1 MAFKLAVNPTF
12 RDTVHVELRGDSGKI
27 ERSTF
32 VAEFK
37 RLQLPELEELKA
49 SVEKE
54 AAELP
59 VAEKW
64 RAQANALRQVLV
76 GWSQMVAE
84 DGRTVLEF
92 NDTNLELLLVIPQA
106 LTATQL
112 VFWTNSFGNG
122 AREKN

>member
-1 MAFKLAVNPTF
+1 MAFKLAINPTF
-12 RDTVHVELRGDSGKI
+12 RDVVQVELRGETGKI
-27 ERSTF
+27 ERSSFT
-32 VAEFK
+32 AEFK

-59 VAEKW
+59 PAEKW
-64 RAQANALRQVLV
+64 RAQASAMRQVLV
-76 GWSQMVAE
+76 GWRDMVGD
-84 DGRTVLEF
+84 DGKTVVEF
-92 NDTNLELLLVIPQA
+92 NEAHRELLLVIPQA

-112 VFWTNSFGNG
+112 VFWTNSYGNG

>member
-1 MAFKLAVNPTF
+1 MAFVLAVNPTF
-12 RDTVHVELRGDSGKI
+12 RDVIHVEMRGETGKL
-27 ERSTF
+27 ERSSF

-49 SVEKE
+49 AVEKE

-59 VAEKW
+59 PAEKW
-64 RAQANALRQVLV
+64 RAQASAMREVLV
-76 GWSQMVAE
+76 GWLEMVTA
-84 DGRTVLEF
+84 DKKTVVEF
-92 NDTNLELLLVIPQA
+92 NETNRELLLVIPQA

-112 VFWTNSFGNG
+112 VFWTNSYGNG

>member
-1 MAFKLAVNPTF
+1 MAFKLAINPTF
-12 RDTVHVELRGDSGKI
+12 RDVVQVEMRGETGKI
-27 ERSTF
+27 ERSSFT
-32 VAEFK
+32 AEFR

-59 VAEKW
+59 PSEKW
-64 RAQANALRQVLV
+64 RAQASAMRQVLV
-76 GWSQMVAE
+76 GWRDMVGE
-84 DGRTVLEF
+84 DGKTVVEF
-92 NDTNLELLLVIPQA
+92 SETNRELLLVIPQA

-112 VFWTNSFGNG
+112 VFWTNSYGNG

>member
-1 MAFKLAVNPTF
+1 MTFKLAINPTF
-12 RDTVHVELRGDSGKI
+12 RDVVQVELRGETGKI
-27 ERSTF
+27 ERSSFT
-32 VAEFK
+32 AEFK

-59 VAEKW
+59 AAEKW
-64 RAQANALRQVLV
+64 RAQAGAMRQVLV
-76 GWSQMVAE
+76 GWRDLVGE
-84 DGRTVLEF
+84 DGKTVVEF
-92 NDTNLELLLVIPQA
+92 NETHRELLLMIPQA
-106 LTATQL
+106 LTALQF

>member
-12 RDTVHVELRGDSGKI
+12 RDTVQVEMRGDSGKI

-49 SVEKE
+49 TVEKE

-59 VAEKW
+59 PAERW
-64 RAQANALRQVLV
+64 RAQANAMRQVLV
-76 GWSQMVAE
+76 GWAQMVGD
-84 DGRTVLEF
+84 DGRTVVEF
-92 NDTNLELLLVIPQA
+92 NETNRELLLVIPQA

-112 VFWTNSFGNG
+112 VFWTNSYGNG